1 MKYTTGEKV
10 FYGVNYVLLSLAGL
24 ICLLPLLNLA
34 SVSLSG
40 KDAVL
45 SGFVTFWPVDAT
57 TESYK
62 LLFDGTPIVNAFFNN
77 VKITVV
83 GVVLSMIFTVFA
95 AYPLSRSWFYGRRP
109 LTLVIV
115 FTMLFNGGLIPTYLV
130 IKQLGL
136 VDSYGAL
143 WLPALVSTY
152 NMLIMRSFFE
162 SIPDELVEAARM
174 DGAGEWRVL
183 LRIMLPLSVP
193 MIATIALFYG
203 VHYWNAFFNVLIYMN
218 SADKYNMTVL
228 IQQMIKSQSV
238 LQELNTMNQE
248 EVSNITPEGIKAAGI
263 MIMVIPMLIVYP
275 LLQRYFVKGV
285 MIGAIKG

>member
-45 SGFVTFWPVDAT
+45 SGFVTFWPVDVT

-95 AYPLSRSWFYGRRP
+95 AYPLSRSWFYGRRY

-238 LQELNTMNQE
+238 LQELNMMNQE

>member
-10 FYGVNYVLLSLAGL
+10 FYGVNYFLLSLAGL

-109 LTLVIV
+109 VTLVIV

>member
-10 FYGVNYVLLSLAGL
+10 FYGVNYFLLSLAGL

-83 GVVLSMIFTVFA
+83 GVALSMVFTVFA
-95 AYPLSRSWFYGRRP
+95 AYPLSRSWFYGRRY

-238 LQELNTMNQE
+238 LQELNMMNQE

-275 LLQRYFVKGV
+275 LLQRFFVKGV

>member
-10 FYGVNYVLLSLAGL
+10 FYGVNYFLLSLAGL

-45 SGFVTFWPVDAT
+45 SGFVTFWPVDVT

-95 AYPLSRSWFYGRRP
+95 AYPLSRSWFYGRRY

-152 NMLIMRSFFE
+152 NMLIMRSFFG

-238 LQELNTMNQE
+238 LQELNMMNQE

>member
-10 FYGVNYVLLSLAGL
+10 FYGVNYFLLSLAGL

-238 LQELNTMNQE
+238 LQELNMMNQE

>member
-10 FYGVNYVLLSLAGL
+10 FYGVNYFLLSLAGL

-45 SGFVTFWPVDAT
+45 SGFVTFWPVDVT

>member
-10 FYGVNYVLLSLAGL
+10 FYGVNYFLLSLAGL

-95 AYPLSRSWFYGRRP
+95 AYPLSRSWFYGRRY

-238 LQELNTMNQE
+238 LQELNMMNQE

>member
-1 MKYTTGEKV
+1 
-10 FYGVNYVLLSLAGL
+10 
-24 ICLLPLLNLA
+24 
-34 SVSLSG
+34 
-40 KDAVL
+40 
-45 SGFVTFWPVDAT
+45 
-57 TESYK
+57 
-62 LLFDGTPIVNAFFNN
+62 
-77 VKITVV
+77 
-83 GVVLSMIFTVFA
+83 
-95 AYPLSRSWFYGRRP
+95 
-109 LTLVIV
+109 
-115 FTMLFNGGLIPTYLV
+115 
-130 IKQLGL
+130 
-136 VDSYGAL
+136 
-143 WLPALVSTY
+143 
-152 NMLIMRSFFE
+152 
-162 SIPDELVEAARM
+162 M

-238 LQELNTMNQE
+238 LQELNMMNQE

>member
-1 MKYTTGEKV
+1 MKYSWGEKV
-10 FYGVNYVLLSLAGL
+10 FYTVNYMLLLLAGL

-34 SVSLSG
+34 AISLSG
-40 KDAVL
+40 KDAVM
-45 SGFVTFWPVDAT
+45 SGFVAFWPVDAT
-57 TESYK
+57 LESYR

-77 VKITVV
+77 VEITVV
-83 GVVLSMIFTVFA
+83 GVALSMAFTVFA
-95 AYPLSRSWFYGRRP
+95 AYPLSRSWFYGRRS
-109 LTLVIV
+109 LTLAIV

-162 SIPDELVEAARM
+162 NIPDELVEAARI

-183 LRIMLPLSVP
+183 LRIMLPLSIP

-203 VHYWNAFFNVLIYMN
+203 VSYWNAFFNVLIYMN
-218 SADKYNMTVL
+218 SAEKFNMTVL

-238 LQELNTMNQE
+238 LQDLNTMNQE

-263 MIMVIPMLIVYP
+263 MVMVIPMLIVYP
-275 LLQRYFVKGV
+275 MLQRYFVKGV

>member
-1 MKYTTGEKV
+1 MKHTTGEKV
-10 FYGVNYVLLSLAGL
+10 FYGVNYFLLSLAGL

-95 AYPLSRSWFYGRRP
+95 AYPLSRSWFYGRRY

-238 LQELNTMNQE
+238 LQEINTMNQE

>member
-10 FYGVNYVLLSLAGL
+10 FYSVNYILLSLAGL

>member
-10 FYGVNYVLLSLAGL
+10 FYGVNYFLLSLAGL

-45 SGFVTFWPVDAT
+45 SGFVTFWPVDVT

-95 AYPLSRSWFYGRRP
+95 AYPLSRSWFYGRRY

-238 LQELNTMNQE
+238 LQELNMMNQE

>member
-1 MKYTTGEKV
+1 MRISVGEKV
-10 FYGVNYVLLSLAGL
+10 FYTVNYILLSLAGL

-34 SVSLSG
+34 AISLSG
-40 KDAVL
+40 KDAVM
-45 SGFVTFWPVDAT
+45 SGFVTFWPKEAT
-57 TESYK
+57 LESYTI
-62 LLFDGTPIVNAFFNN
+62 LFEGTPIMRAFTNN
-77 VKITVV
+77 LTITAV
-83 GVVLSMIFTVFA
+83 GVVFSMIFTVFA
-95 AYPLSRSWFYGRRP
+95 AYPLSRSWFYGRRYF
-109 LTLVIV
+109 TLGIV

-143 WLPALVSTY
+143 WLPALVSTF

-162 SIPDELVEAARM
+162 SIPEELVEAARI

-183 LRIMLPLSVP
+183 LRVMLPLSLP

-218 SADKYNMTVL
+218 SPDKYNLTVL
-228 IQQMIKSQSV
+228 IQQMIKSQAV
-238 LQELNTMNQE
+238 LQDLNTMNQD
-248 EVSNITPEGIKAAGI
+248 EVNNITPEGIKAAGI

-275 LLQRYFVKGV
+275 LLQKYFVKGV

>member
-10 FYGVNYVLLSLAGL
+10 FYGVNYFLLSLAGL

>member
-10 FYGVNYVLLSLAGL
+10 FYGVNYFLLSLAGL

-83 GVVLSMIFTVFA
+83 GVVLSMVFTVFA
-95 AYPLSRSWFYGRRP
+95 AYPLSRSWFYGRRY

-152 NMLIMRSFFE
+152 NMLIMHSFFE

-238 LQELNTMNQE
+238 LQELNMMNQE

-275 LLQRYFVKGV
+275 LLQRFFVKGV

>member
-1 MKYTTGEKV
+1 MKYTMGEKV
-10 FYGVNYVLLSLAGL
+10 FYGVNYFLLSLAGL

-83 GVVLSMIFTVFA
+83 GVALSMVFTVFA
-95 AYPLSRSWFYGRRP
+95 AYPLSRSWFYGRRY

-238 LQELNTMNQE
+238 LQELNMMNQE

-275 LLQRYFVKGV
+275 LLQRFFVKGV

>member
-1 MKYTTGEKV
+1 MRHTFGEKI
-10 FYGVNYVLLSLAGL
+10 FYTVNYVLLSLAGL
-24 ICLLPLLNLA
+24 LCILPLINLA
-34 SVSLSG
+34 SISLSG
-40 KDAVL
+40 KDAVM
-45 SGFVTFWPVDAT
+45 SGFVTFWPKDLT
-57 TESYK
+57 GESYR
-62 LLFDGTPIVNAFFNN
+62 LLFDGTPIMNAFGNN
-77 VKITVV
+77 VKITLV
-83 GVVLSMIFTVFA
+83 GVALSMIFTIFA
-95 AYPLSRSWFYGRRP
+95 AYPLSRSWFYGRRTI
-109 LTLVIV
+109 TLGIV

-162 SIPDELVEAARM
+162 NIPEELVEAARI

-183 LRIMLPLSVP
+183 LRIMLPLSLP

-203 VHYWNAFFNVLIYMN
+203 VHYWNSFFNVLIYMN

-238 LQELNTMNQE
+238 LQDLNTMNQE

-263 MIMVIPMLIVYP
+263 MVMVIPMLLVYP

>member
-10 FYGVNYVLLSLAGL
+10 FYGVNYFLLSLAGL

-45 SGFVTFWPVDAT
+45 SGFVTFWPVDST

>member
-10 FYGVNYVLLSLAGL
+10 FYGVNYFLLSLAGL

-95 AYPLSRSWFYGRRP
+95 AYPLSRSWFYGRRY

-238 LQELNTMNQE
+238 LQEINTMNQE